1 MLMMGGASLLMVHKA
16 SVLVPGVDFSQGVVF
31 VLGVDFVLE
40 EGVVEELEFV
50 QYRTVDNRTHT
61 MREGVSVMQQQ

>member
-16 SVLVPGVDFSQGVVF
+16 PVLVLGVDFSQGVAF
-31 VLGVDFVLE
+31 VLGVVFVLE
-40 EGVVEELEFV
+40 EGVFEELEFV

-61 MREGVSVMQQQ
+61 MREGVSVMQQ